1 LQQEREKS
9 FLYINRIQTDISKER
24 EKMQQEREEWYILVI
39 KDKIKSKSLESLDG
53 TYTVFSD
60 QVNVASSLIGSEEVR
75 K

>member
-1 LQQEREKS
+1 MQQEREKS

>member
-1 LQQEREKS
+1 LFYWVS
-9 FLYINRIQTDISKER
+9 ILLQTDISKER